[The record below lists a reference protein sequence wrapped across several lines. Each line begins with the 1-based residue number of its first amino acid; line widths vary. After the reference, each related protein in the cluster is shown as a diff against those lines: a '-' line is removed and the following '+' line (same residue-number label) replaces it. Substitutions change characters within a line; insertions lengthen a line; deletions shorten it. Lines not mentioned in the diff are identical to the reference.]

1 MQFLILMPLLDAL
14 SWQAVF
20 NRNIAMALTEKLLPG
35 ADQKHS
41 KETMLR
47 RLIFLF
53 TLAALH

>member
-1 MQFLILMPLLDAL
+1 MPLLDAL